1 MAERA
6 TMKRLDRTRGGQHEF
21 TRASLLAR
29 CDDVNTSVRGG
40 AARVLRDENPSKP
53 SPLFFLSYAH
63 AGEIPYA
70 NGAQPGPDGYVVEFF
85 NELSSCV
92 VGLIDRRSG
101 VEPGFMDKSM
111 RAGKLWSDELLGAL
125 GSCQVFVALLS
136 PSYVNRPWCG
146 MEWGAFSRRTVTE
159 LEDAPSNESCI
170 IPVVWNPIL
179 NPKSIPACVRA
190 VTPFVP
196 SDLSDPRIARR
207 YLEDGIY
214 GLGYYGQG
222 HGHYGLRDAY
232 REVIWRLAQRIGKL
246 YYSYEVEPCAF
257 KEVDLNDIFQERDSD

>member
-40 AARVLRDENPSKP
+40 AARVLRDEDPSQP

-63 AGEIPYA
+63 AGDVPYA
-70 NGAQPGPDGYVVEFF
+70 NGAQTGPDGYVVEFF
-85 NELSSCV
+85 NELSNCV

-111 RAGKLWSDELLGAL
+111 QAGKLWSGELLDAL

-146 MEWGAFSRRTVTE
+146 MEWEAFSRRAVTK
-159 LEDAPSNESCI
+159 LEKSAPSNESCI
-170 IPVVWNPIL
+170 IPVTWSPI
-179 NPKSIPACVRA
+179 PRPVSTPACVRA
-190 VTPFVP
+190 VIPFVP
-196 SDLSDPRIARR
+196 TDLSDPRIAHR
-207 YLEDGIY
+207 YLQDGIY
-214 GLGYYGQG
+214 GLGYS
-222 HGHYGLRDAY
+222 GLRDAY
-232 REVIWRLAQRIGKL
+232 REVILRLAQRIREL
-246 YYSYEVEPCAF
+246 YYSYEVERCAF
-257 KEVDLNDIFQERDSD
+257 KEVDLNDIFQGA